1 MKIIKQLN
9 ITPTIIYNDCDLDKV
24 KILNDSRNKAGI
36 YCWINNINDKFYVG
50 SSVNLTER
58 FYKYYSLKHL
68 TMRKTPIHNAILK
81 YGYSNFSLAILE
93 FVADKGE
100 IINKEQYYLDLLDP
114 DYNVLVIAGSALGY
128 KHTEE
133 TLKVFKERVLSEEA
147 RNNLSIAA
155 TVRILTEE
163 VREKISEKRKGIKL
177 SEETRAKIS
186 KSASDLI
193 GVKVDVFNIETNEK
207 LSFDSFTSAAKYIN
221 VSRTAVTRV
230 LKNGKLIQKIYMIKA
245 K

>member
-1 MKIIKQLN
+1 MKTIKELN
-9 ITPTIIYNDCDLDKV
+9 VTPIIIYNNCDLDKV
-24 KILNDSRNKAGI
+24 KILNDNRNQGGI
-36 YCWINNINDKFYVG
+36 YCWINNINDKIYVG

-58 FYKYYSLKHL
+58 FYKYYSVKHL
-68 TMRKTPIHNAILK
+68 TMRNTPIHNAILK

-93 FVADKGE
+93 YIADKGE
-100 IINKEQYYLDLLDP
+100 IIGKEQYYLDLLNP
-114 DYNVLVIAGSALGY
+114 NYNVLEVAGSTLGY

-133 TLKVFKERVLSEEA
+133 TLKGFKERILSEEA

-155 TVRILTEE
+155 TGRILSEE

-177 SEETRAKIS
+177 TEETRAKIS

-193 GVKVDVFNIETNEK
+193 GIKIDVINIETNKK
-207 LSFDSFTSAAKYIN
+207 LSFDNLTSAAKYIN
-221 VSRTAVTRV
+221 VSRTAVAKALR
-230 LKNGKLIQKIYMIKA
+230 NSKLIKNIYLIKE